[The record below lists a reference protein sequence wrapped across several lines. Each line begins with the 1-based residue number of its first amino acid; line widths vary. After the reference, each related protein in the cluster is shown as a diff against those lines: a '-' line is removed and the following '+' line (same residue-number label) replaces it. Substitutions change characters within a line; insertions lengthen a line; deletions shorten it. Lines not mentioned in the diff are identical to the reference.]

1 MVNKNSKKK
10 PRVLIFMLAYNAAKT
25 ICDTIKRLPT
35 SNYKY
40 ELEAL
45 IIDDASDDNTFN
57 IAKKFKKKK

>member
-1 MVNKNSKKK
+1 MIKKNSKKK
-10 PRVLIFMLAYNAAKT
+10 TRVLIFMLAYNAEKT
-25 ICDTIKRLPT
+25 ICDTINRLPN

-57 IAKKFKKKK
+57 IATEFKKKK